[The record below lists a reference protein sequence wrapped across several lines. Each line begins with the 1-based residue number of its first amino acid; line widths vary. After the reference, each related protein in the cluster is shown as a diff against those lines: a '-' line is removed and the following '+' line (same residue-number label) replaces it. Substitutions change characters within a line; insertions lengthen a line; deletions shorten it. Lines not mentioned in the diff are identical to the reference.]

1 MVGDMDTLTT
11 DQFRAFDGVEHWR
24 FDGDAVTARFATGD
38 FATGARLFSAI
49 AELAEAANHH
59 PDVTV
64 TYPRVQV
71 LLTSHDSGGVTAK
84 DAALAA
90 AISRAA
96 DQLGIDAG

>member
-1 MVGDMDTLTT
+1 MDTLTD
-11 DQFRAFDGVEHWR
+11 DQFRAAGGVEDWHR
-24 FDGDAVTARFATGD
+24 DGDTVVALFRTGD
-38 FATGARLFSAI
+38 FAIGARLFSAI

-64 TYPRVQV
+64 TYPSVQV
-71 LLTSHDSGGVTAK
+71 RLTSHDSGGVTAK

-96 DQLGIDAG
+96 RELGVSAG